1 MRVEVMSHYG
11 LSVPLNQAGYYETER
26 HKELMKD
33 IRGAINEG
41 RLIAVCGLIGSGKTV
56 TLRRLQQ
63 LLEDEKKVTVSRSL
77 AIDKPSVK
85 LATLLAA
92 LFYDLSTEKNVRIP
106 TSVERREREF
116 LDLLKKNKR
125 PVALFVDEAHD
136 LNSHTLIGL
145 KRLMELVEH
154 GDGKLSIVLAGH
166 PKLKND
172 LQRPTMEEVGFRTEI
187 FSLDRIT
194 GSQREYIQWLLACCT
209 QRQATAESIL
219 TEDAIDLLASK
230 LRTPLQVQRYLTLA
244 LEAAYQVG
252 EKPVSPE
259 IVESVLSRQIDDLE
273 PTLTRNGYRLK
284 DLVEQ
289 FDAKSTEIKALF
301 TNSLDPAR
309 TAELRDK
316 MLRAGLPI

>member
-1 MRVEVMSHYG
+1 MRVEVMEHFG
-11 LSVPLNQAGYYETER
+11 LTVPLNQAGYYETDH

-63 LLEDEKKVTVSRSL
+63 MLENEKKVTVSRSL
-77 AIDKPSVK
+77 AIDKYSVK
-85 LATLLAA
+85 LSSLLAA

-106 TSVERREREF
+106 SGVERREREL

-136 LNSHTLIGL
+136 LHSHTLIGL

-154 GDGKLSIVLAGH
+154 GDGRLSVVLAGH

-172 LQRPTMEEVGFRTEI
+172 LQRPTMEEIGFRTQV

-194 GSQREYIQWLLACCT
+194 GSQREYIHWLLACCT
-209 QRQATAESIL
+209 QERVKVEPIL
-219 TEDAIDLLASK
+219 TEDAIDLLATK

-244 LEAAYQVG
+244 LESAYQVG
-252 EKPVSPE
+252 EKPISAEV
-259 IVESVLSRQIDDLE
+259 VESVLSRQIDDLE

-289 FDAKSTEIKALF
+289 FDAKPAEIKALF
-301 TNSLDPAR
+301 SNTLDPTRAV
-309 TAELRDK
+309 ELRDK